1 MRIVLFL
8 FLFLLVLLHAYL
20 GLVLCFFVRD
30 IDVSVRR
37 PTTYQ
42 HFQTRKKSS
51 RDASNVCDGIGES
64 DDRIVDDVVFVSFV
78 EGRSDDALRKEASL
92 FFLSGRNAKT
102 TTDDHRCER
111 NDDDDDGL

>member
-1 MRIVLFL
+1 M
-8 FLFLLVLLHAYL
+8 
-20 GLVLCFFVRD
+20 
-30 IDVSVRR
+30 
-37 PTTYQ
+37 
-42 HFQTRKKSS
+42 
-51 RDASNVCDGIGES
+51 CDGIGES

-92 FFLSGRNAKT
+92 FFPSSGRNAKT

>member
-1 MRIVLFL
+1 
-8 FLFLLVLLHAYL
+8 
-20 GLVLCFFVRD
+20 
-30 IDVSVRR
+30 
-37 PTTYQ
+37 
-42 HFQTRKKSS
+42 
-51 RDASNVCDGIGES
+51 VCDGIGES

-92 FFLSGRNAKT
+92 FFPSSGRNAKT

>member
-1 MRIVLFL
+1 
-8 FLFLLVLLHAYL
+8 VLL
-20 GLVLCFFVRD
+20 FVE
-30 IDVSVRR
+30 
-37 PTTYQ
+37 TTCPKMNR
-42 HFQTRKKSS
+42 HLLHCICTRKKSS

-64 DDRIVDDVVFVSFV
+64 DDGIVDDVVVVFVSFV

-92 FFLSGRNAKT
+92 FFPSSGRNAKT